1 MREPIKIILV
11 AIIAVVII
19 AIITVTAIGITGGFS
34 KEEPPT
40 PTPTPTS
47 TATPAP
53 TPTSTAAPTPMPTPI
68 PNQTPTPTPVND
80 PQVGTNEVVYFPD
93 PNLETVIR
101 EVIRRPTEDIYK
113 SDLARLTRLVAWDRG
128 IVDLTGLE
136 YCTGLTALVLSANQI
151 SDISALTSLTSLIR
165 LDLTE
170 NQISD
175 ISALSSLTSVT
186 RLDLRGNHISDIS
199 TLSSLTR
206 LNEVYLGG
214 NQISDISALSS
225 LTRLNNIYLGGNQIS
240 DISALSSLTS
250 LTKLFLNN
258 NQISDVSPLLA
269 NAGLSG
275 DDYITLCVNP
285 LSADSVNTYIP
296 ELQWR
301 GVYVVCPVAT
311 AIDEVEGCFIATAAY
326 GTSTAEEIDVLRAFK
341 DEVLLEN
348 SLGSQLVEF
357 YYQTSPPVADFISEN
372 DVLKTLVRE
381 LVVDPIASLV
391 EVTKSLWRD

>member
-1 MREPIKIILV
+1 MREPIEIILV
-11 AIIAVVII
+11 AIIAIVII

-47 TATPAP
+47 TATPTP

-101 EVIRRPTEDIYK
+101 EVIRRPTGDIYK
-113 SDLARLTRLVAWDRG
+113 SDLTRLTRLVAWDRG

-136 YCTGLTALVLSANQI
+136 YCTSLTALVLSANQI

-199 TLSSLTR
+199 TLSSITR

-225 LTRLNNIYLGGNQIS
+225 LTSLN
-240 DISALSSLTS
+240 
-250 LTKLFLNN
+250 KLFLNN
-258 NQISDVSPLLA
+258 NQISDVSPLVA

-275 DDYITLCVNP
+275 GDYLTLCINP
-285 LSADSVNTYIP
+285 LSTDSVITYVP
-296 ELQWR
+296 ELQGR
-301 GVYVVCPVAT
+301 GVYVACPVAT
-311 AIDEVEGCFIATAAY
+311 AIDEVEFCFIATAAY
-326 GTSTAEEIDVLRAFK
+326 GTESAEEIDMLRAFR

-348 SLGSQLVEF
+348 SLGSQLVDW

-372 DVLKTLVRE
+372 SLLRTIVRE
-381 LVVDPIASLV
+381 LVIDPMVSVATFTRGIW
-391 EVTKSLWRD
+391 EK